1 MLIRSTY
8 FYVATSTAGDCRQ
21 SPWSMVDGWSSVEC
35 QEVGGGGR
43 RRQAKDT
50 KTFWIPKIR
59 KPFISKRYEN
69 LSDPRS
75 RSSLLRKLLD
85 PKDTKTFWISR
96 SLLAGRKTTS
106 VLRSKSQHVED
117 ISIPKYTWKMGP
129 AGGLPTENIPIPRV
143 DFTFHSA

>member
-1 MLIRSTY
+1 MSLLVLQAIAAKVHGR
-8 FYVATSTAGDCRQ
+8 
-21 SPWSMVDGWSSVEC
+21 WSMDGRVSSVKRSAAEGGGG
-35 QEVGGGGR
+35 GGGGR
-43 RRQAKDT
+43 PKT

-59 KPFISKRYEN
+59 KPFRSKRYEN